1 MNGFTYHN
9 PVKVVFGNGTFAQ
22 AGAEAAKLGKRAFV
36 VSYGDG
42 SVAGTLA
49 RLAELLDAAG
59 VASEQFLEVVPNPP
73 IEMVARGVERA
84 KAFGA
89 DFVIGIGGGSAMDAA
104 KAVAAGVLYTH
115 GDLWNMVYAS
125 HSNVTAQPPESALP
139 LLLIPTLP
147 ATGSEMNMC
156 SVVSSTTRGKKSY
169 IWADCLFAK
178 TAILDPELTYT
189 LPPFQTAC
197 GSVDAI
203 SHVLEIYINGQDKS
217 DLLHEWQLGLMR
229 TIVENLPVVLKNP
242 TDPDARAELM
252 WCATCGLNGWASP
265 GDAWTPMH
273 QVGHVLTSRHGINH
287 GSSLA
292 IVMPAWMDYHKALK
306 PARYAAFAR
315 KVMGICGDGKTD
327 AQLADEGIAAFRAFI
342 KECGVPTTLSE
353 KGVTEADIP
362 GIVEGV
368 KSVSFNA
375 DGVLSGACRD
385 TQSSIVRR
393 TIRDD
398 WIGNRK
404 DDGHQ
409 RRAGAEHA
417 SGYRRR
423 VCTR

>member
-104 KAVAAGVLYTH
+104 KAVAAGVHYTH

-178 TAILDPELTYT
+178 TAILDPELTYS

-203 SHVLEIYINGQDKS
+203 SHVLEIYINGQDES

-375 DGVLSGACRD
+375 DGVLSSNPPV
-385 TQSSIVRR
+385 T
-393 TIRDD
+393 
-398 WIGNRK
+398 
-404 DDGHQ
+404 
-409 RRAGAEHA
+409 AEA
-417 SGYRRR
+417 LAEILKKAL
-423 VCTR
+423 

>member
-22 AGAEAAKLGKRAFV
+22 AGAEAAKLGKKAFV

-49 RLAELLDAAG
+49 RLAESLDAAG

-242 TDPDARAELM
+242 SDPDARAELM

-342 KECGVPTTLSE
+342 KGCGVPTTLSE

-375 DGVLSGACRD
+375 DGVLSSNPPV
-385 TQSSIVRR
+385 T
-393 TIRDD
+393 
-398 WIGNRK
+398 
-404 DDGHQ
+404 
-409 RRAGAEHA
+409 AEA
-417 SGYRRR
+417 LAEILKMAL
-423 VCTR
+423 

>member
-1 MNGFTYHN
+1 MTGFTYHN

-22 AGAEAAKLGKRAFV
+22 TGAEAAKLGKRAFV

-49 RLAELLDAAG
+49 RLKELLDTAG
-59 VASEQFLEVVPNPP
+59 VASQEFLEVVPNPP
-73 IEMVARGVERA
+73 IEMVARGVEAA
-84 KAFGA
+84 KTFGA
-89 DFVIGIGGGSAMDAA
+89 DLVIGVGGGSAMDAA
-104 KAVAAGVLYTH
+104 KAVAAGVLYEH

-125 HSNVTAQPPESALP
+125 HSNVTAQPPEKALP
-139 LLLIPTLP
+139 LLLVPTLP

-217 DLLHEWQLGLMR
+217 DLLHAWQLGLMR
-229 TIVENLPVVLKNP
+229 TIVDNLPVVLKNP
-242 TDPDARAELM
+242 SDPDARAELM

-292 IVMPAWMDYHKALK
+292 IVMPAWMKYHKALK

-315 KVMGICGDGKTD
+315 KVMGICGHGKTD
-327 AQLADEGIAAFRAFI
+327 EQLADEGIAAFRDFI
-342 KECGVPTTLSE
+342 KSCGVPVSLSE

-362 GIVEGV
+362 GIIEGV

-375 DGVLSGACRD
+375 DGVLSSNHPV
-385 TQSSIVRR
+385 T
-393 TIRDD
+393 
-398 WIGNRK
+398 
-404 DDGHQ
+404 
-409 RRAGAEHA
+409 AEA
-417 SGYRRR
+417 LAEILKLAL
-423 VCTR
+423 